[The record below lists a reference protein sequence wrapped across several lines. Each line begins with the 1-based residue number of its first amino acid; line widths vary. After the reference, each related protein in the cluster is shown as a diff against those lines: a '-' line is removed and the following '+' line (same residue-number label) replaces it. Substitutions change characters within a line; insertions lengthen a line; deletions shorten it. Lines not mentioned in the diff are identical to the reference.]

1 MFSNSL
7 FVFSSFIWGKLYFF
21 QCLNIRLMKEKKSE
35 KSKMHRR
42 CFLSGC
48 AKYAIGVSLLGYGM
62 NSFGDTNDSYLDY
75 SYCIRAQ

>member
-1 MFSNSL
+1 
-7 FVFSSFIWGKLYFF
+7 
-21 QCLNIRLMKEKKSE
+21 MKEKKSE